1 MSVSDRSARE
11 NKDSNTQASA
21 QPKDTNR
28 SESLTD
34 KPLYSL
40 PLLNLEGGRNAVL
53 AYFENTW
60 GLTEQLFTSL
70 ASEEAFFT
78 RPYHKTRHPLV
89 FYYAHPVCFYVNK
102 LLVSGLI
109 SEPVNQELELLF
121 ETGVDEMNWDDLH
134 DGEQDVWPE
143 LSAVREY
150 RQQVYN
156 LVKNIIQTHP
166 ALDEPIT
173 IDKPTWA
180 LVMGFEHERIHLETS
195 SVLIRELPASLV
207 KEPEA
212 WPALLSQ
219 PSEQVYY
226 PVAGKDFPENNM
238 LEMQGGEVQIGKPR
252 SWPSFGWDNEYG
264 NDKRQVST
272 FKASKFLISNGEF
285 FEFVKAGGYEQKQYW
300 SDAGWGWRQFRNV
313 KWPTFWVQDGPAGS
327 NRFKLRSTFSELPM
341 QWSWPAV
348 VNFYEAKAYCQW
360 LTQREGADM
369 PYRLL
374 SESEHHAIRGSES
387 AQASDWPAGGDKLLA
402 FDQVMNSTERYPFNH
417 NLRFGSESAVDAMAA
432 NDRGIYDAQGNVWQW
447 CEDAFHA
454 LPDFEIHPFYTDFS
468 TPCFDG
474 EHQMMLGGSFISTG
488 DEASI
493 WARFHF
499 RPHFFQHAG
508 FRITQDLAGL
518 TKKGDKYDTDEVV
531 SQYLLFHYGSEEEKR
546 DSVISSN
553 VGHPTTVNLIDRT
566 VELMNEYALNKNNA
580 LDLGCAVGRSSFEL
594 ARDFSQVV
602 ALDYSDAFIDAA
614 NEIKRDSELDYQR
627 WETGKYRTR
636 LTASVDE
643 AIDRDRLTFLQGDA
657 ANLDALS
664 IFDTTAPFDAILLS
678 NLLCRL
684 SRPEDCLKQFVE
696 SDKYLR
702 SGGILVITS
711 PNTWMEQY
719 TDPDKFLDGED
730 SDATLAAIGSLLP
743 GFELL
748 HQEDVPF
755 MIREHR
761 RKYEYIISQGSV
773 WRKQ

>member
-1 MSVSDRSARE
+1 MTDTDSSVSNQEDRNSMATSPPQTSA
-11 NKDSNTQASA
+11 SNS
-21 QPKDTNR
+21 
-28 SESLTD
+28 SGESLN
-34 KPLYSL
+34 SA
-40 PLLNLEGGRNAVL
+40 PLLNLNSGREAVL
-53 AYFENTW
+53 SYFENTW
-60 GLTEQLFTSL
+60 ALTEQLFSALT
-70 ASEEAFFT
+70 SEEAYFT

-102 LLVSGLI
+102 LLVAGLI
-109 SEPVNQELELLF
+109 SEPVNQEFELLF

-134 DGEQDVWPE
+134 DGEQDKWPP
-143 LSAVREY
+143 LSEVREY
-150 RQQVYN
+150 RTQVYN
-156 LVKNIIQTHP
+156 LVKGIIQNHP

-173 IDKPTWA
+173 MEKPTWA

-195 SVLIRELPASLV
+195 SVLMRELPHSMV
-207 KEPEA
+207 KDPDT
-212 WPALLSQ
+212 WPAFSSD
-219 PSEQVYY
+219 PVEQVYSPSEGEDY
-226 PVAGKDFPENNM
+226 PKNQL
-238 LEMQGGEVQIGKPR
+238 LEIQEGEVQLGKPQ

-264 NDKRQVST
+264 NDKRQVAA

-285 FEFVKAGGYEQKQYW
+285 FEFVKAGGYEKKEYW

-327 NRFKLRSTFSELPM
+327 NRFKLRSTFRELPM

-348 VNFYEAKAYCQW
+348 VNYYEAKAYCQW
-360 LTQREGADM
+360 LTEKEDTNT

-374 SESEHHAIRGSES
+374 RESEHHAVRDSEL
-387 AQASDWPAGGDKLLA
+387 AGAANWPAGGDSLLA
-402 FDQVMNSTERYPFNH
+402 LDQVMNSIERKSINH
-417 NLRFGSESAVDAMAA
+417 NLRFGSESPVDAFPA
-432 NDRGIYDAQGNVWQW
+432 NDRGIHDAQGNVWQW
-447 CEDAFHA
+447 CEDALHA
-454 LPDFEIHPFYTDFS
+454 LPEFEIHPFYTDFS

-488 DEASI
+488 DEASV

-508 FRITQDLAGL
+508 FRVTQDLSNQ

-531 SQYLLFHYGSEEEKR
+531 SQYLLFHYGSEEEQR
-546 DSVISSN
+546 DSVITSN
-553 VGHPTTVNLIDRT
+553 VGHPKTVNLIDRT
-566 VELMNEYALNKNNA
+566 VELMNEFALDRNNA

-594 ARDFSQVV
+594 ARDFSKVV

-614 NEIKRDSELDYQR
+614 NEIKKDSELDYLR
-627 WETGKYRTR
+627 WETGKHRTP
-636 LTASVDE
+636 LTASVDDS
-643 AIDRDRLTFLQGDA
+643 IDRERLTFLQGDA
-657 ANLDALS
+657 ANLDALTL
-664 IFDTTAPFDAILLS
+664 FDSTEPFDAILLS

-684 SRPEDCLKQFVE
+684 SHPEDCLRQFVE
-696 SDKYLR
+696 SDKYLS

-711 PNTWMEQY
+711 PNTWMAQY
-719 TDPDKFLDGED
+719 THPDNYLDGED

-773 WRKQ
+773 WRKK